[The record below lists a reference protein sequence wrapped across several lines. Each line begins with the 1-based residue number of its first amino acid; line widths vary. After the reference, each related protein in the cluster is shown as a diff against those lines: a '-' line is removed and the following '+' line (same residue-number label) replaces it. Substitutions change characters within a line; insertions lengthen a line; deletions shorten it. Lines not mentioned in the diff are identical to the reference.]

1 MFLLTSLN
9 SVTLVDPMFL
19 CLFFLSAFFLWNA
32 DRSVPLVN
40 INIRACCSQGWIAG
54 WTWRGSTLMK
64 RSRERSTWV
73 WSYWRTQ
80 RRSAYGVES
89 SRPGN
94 TTKLDILHLDLL
106 SDLSSMILSMWIT
119 CVFVCFWHSSCKF
132 ALFKHT
138 GNQQHADNTV

>member
-19 CLFFLSAFFLWNA
+19 CLLSFFLLNE
-32 DRSVPLVN
+32 DMSVAVVN
-40 INIRACCSQGWIAG
+40 INITVCCSQGWIAG

-80 RRSAYGVES
+80 RRSAWGVES
-89 SRPGN
+89 LRPGN
-94 TTKLDILHLDLL
+94 TTKLDILRLDLL
-106 SDLSSMILSMWIT
+106 SDLSSVILSMWIT
-119 CVFVCFWHSSCKF
+119 CVFVCFWDSSWKY
-132 ALFKHT
+132 ALFKHG